1 MRKIKSICFEGGKVR
16 IEYETGSITEWRYYP
31 NNNEGLACEM
41 ERIANAIKWGA
52 DLRAYEGY
60 QEYIFENNG

>member
-1 MRKIKSICFEGGKVR
+1 MRKIKKICFEGGKCT
-16 IEYETGSITEWRYYP
+16 IEFETGSIVEWRYYP

-41 ERIANAIKWGA
+41 ERIAYAIKYGA